1 MSEPSVRKSLAAI
14 NKHNTRWLAVV
25 ATFGGSQGFVV
36 TVAGGDSEH
45 CSLFHSD
52 EVKEWNELH
61 S

>member
-1 MSEPSVRKSLAAI
+1 LLA
-14 NKHNTRWLAVV
+14 TC
-25 ATFGGSQGFVV
+25 GGSQGFVA

-45 CSLFHSD
+45 YSLFHSD